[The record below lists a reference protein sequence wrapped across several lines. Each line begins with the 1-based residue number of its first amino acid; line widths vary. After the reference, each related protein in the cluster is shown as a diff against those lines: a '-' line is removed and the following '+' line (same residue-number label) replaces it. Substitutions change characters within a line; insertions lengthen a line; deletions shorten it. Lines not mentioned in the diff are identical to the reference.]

1 MKEMSTR
8 LGKEK
13 ISKLLVSL
21 SVPASM
27 GMIGNALYNLVDT
40 IFVGRGVGAIAIGAL
55 TVSFPIQMI
64 IMAFAIMIGMGS
76 ASAISRSLG
85 ANNVERA
92 DNVTGNSFFSIV
104 IFSSIIAILGLTF
117 TEPLLRLVGAT
128 DTILP
133 YARDYITIIFYGS
146 VFRSFAMSTNN
157 LIRASSKTEDI
168 HH

>member
-1 MKEMSTR
+1 
-8 LGKEK
+8 
-13 ISKLLVSL
+13 
-21 SVPASM
+21 
-27 GMIGNALYNLVDT
+27 
-40 IFVGRGVGAIAIGAL
+40 

-104 IFSSIIAILGLTF
+104 VFSSIIAILGLTF

-157 LIRASSKTEDI
+157 LIRAEGNAKVAMISMFIGAGSNIILDPIFIFVFKLGVKGAALATI
-168 HH
+168 LAQFFAFL